1 MNSMF
6 IGLAWKTFGHADV
19 SPICQLAWHW

>member
-1 MNSMF
+1 MF

-19 SPICQLAWHW
+19 SPICQLVWHW